1 MRNRLTGWPKR
12 RPDLRDAYFIF
23 ADDVFTGHMTYGQFT
38 TILKFYLLI
47 YRRVL
52 IADSFL
58 LNNAHLHRY
67 LLEEGRELLEK
78 GLIVLTARSDISEM
92 NDLLHHFKQS
102 DTLND
107 GLEAD
112 KLKRIL
118 DLYDFK
124 KTIQWD
130 KEKISQNFGDKIY
143 ASMDMLPISDE
154 EAKKFAGELDA
165 MKARRS
171 LTRQSVYHYL
181 EKQYAPADPARQVIK
196 KYTDIIYSFNIP
208 NSLNVASAYPERLLS
223 SELLS
228 PEKVFF
234 HLADDTD
241 IEAQLLHEICY
252 QSEDL
257 INEDTIS
264 CDHPLMFYTAV
275 LERLGVGEILAIREI
290 DSFARYLDAL
300 KKNDPKEM
308 TWYFYDYCQE
318 SNKLAAAMISRDYTS
333 LKEKGHKLSIRSK
346 VENAAKGIISF
357 GLNFV
362 PSPHELLAPV
372 ADTVI
377 TGGISL
383 ISQKISHP
391 LEKEYNIG
399 LIDAS
404 REAHKLTNQKKHTI
418 LHETED
424 AFQINKIRENR
435 NERSV

>member
-12 RPDLRDAYFIF
+12 RPDVRDAYFIF

-58 LNNAHLHRY
+58 LNNAHLHRF

-118 DLYDFK
+118 NLYDFK

-143 ASMDMLPISDE
+143 ASMDMLPVSDE

-165 MKARRS
+165 MKARGS

-181 EKQYAPADPARQVIK
+181 
-196 KYTDIIYSFNIP
+196 
-208 NSLNVASAYPERLLS
+208 
-223 SELLS
+223 
-228 PEKVFF
+228 
-234 HLADDTD
+234 
-241 IEAQLLHEICY
+241 
-252 QSEDL
+252 
-257 INEDTIS
+257 
-264 CDHPLMFYTAV
+264 
-275 LERLGVGEILAIREI
+275 
-290 DSFARYLDAL
+290 
-300 KKNDPKEM
+300 
-308 TWYFYDYCQE
+308 
-318 SNKLAAAMISRDYTS
+318 
-333 LKEKGHKLSIRSK
+333 
-346 VENAAKGIISF
+346 
-357 GLNFV
+357 
-362 PSPHELLAPV
+362 
-372 ADTVI
+372 
-377 TGGISL
+377 
-383 ISQKISHP
+383 
-391 LEKEYNIG
+391 
-399 LIDAS
+399 
-404 REAHKLTNQKKHTI
+404 
-418 LHETED
+418 
-424 AFQINKIRENR
+424 
-435 NERSV
+435 